1 MSPGAGEG
9 PCRGVR
15 SGRRGSRGQTEAGRW
30 DGRGLVG
37 RKTWGGGRSQW
48 GAEMG
53 KVATE
58 REGREAEVC
67 WEAGVGRSRVRE
79 KVQSEP

>member
-1 MSPGAGEG
+1 M
-9 PCRGVR
+9 
-15 SGRRGSRGQTEAGRW
+15 GRQGFGREEN
-30 DGRGLVG
+30 L
-37 RKTWGGGRSQW
+37 GGGRSQW

-58 REGREAEVC
+58 REGRKAEVC

>member
-1 MSPGAGEG
+1 M
-9 PCRGVR
+9 
-15 SGRRGSRGQTEAGRW
+15 
-30 DGRGLVG
+30 VG